1 MPHFI
6 SLSSLHLS
14 KNFPSSLLFCD
25 LLTMVFGW
33 LAVLSSVTCLLFIH
47 ISRKSTSALIASNN
61 INRGGFGRIVGEH
74 CKETGFYQSIEVKG
88 DTPIYQRRSKY
99 QDISVEQSV
108 HYGKILV
115 LDGVVQL
122 TEKDADSYNE
132 MMAHVPMFSH
142 PNPKRVLVIGGGDG
156 YVLQEVLK
164 HSSVEQVDHV
174 DLDGEVIEV
183 CREHFTWK
191 RAWEDTRVTLHVTD
205 GAAFV
210 RDAAN
215 ASYDVIIQDSSDPFT
230 EDEDGNRIDLP
241 SGILYTME
249 HFQNVWRILSPD
261 GIFNFQAETFHIPSD
276 IDGIAEWRRDAMLTG
291 FKDARYGTLMISSY
305 PKGQI
310 GFMLCSMQSQD
321 TLPSFDDVE
330 RRFTQIQ
337 NNGNGTT
344 YYQPKLQ
351 KSSFDLPLWVEKK
364 IYPVTKSSL

>member
-1 MPHFI
+1 MSHLVPL
-6 SLSSLHLS
+6 SLSSLYE
-14 KNFPSSLLFCD
+14 NFPSSILFWD
-25 LLTMVFGW
+25 LLSMIFGW
-33 LAVLSSVTCLLFIH
+33 LAVLSSLTCLVSIH
-47 ISRKSTSALIASNN
+47 VSRHSSSALVTNNNISRVGLS
-61 INRGGFGRIVGEH
+61 RFVGEH

-88 DTPIYQRRSKY
+88 DNPIYQRRSKY
-99 QDISVEQSV
+99 QDISVEQSA

-115 LDGVVQL
+115 LDGIVQL

-142 PNPKRVLVIGGGDG
+142 PNPRRILVIGGGDG

-164 HSSVEQVDHV
+164 HSSVEKVDHV
-174 DLDGEVIEV
+174 DLDSEVIDV
-183 CREHFTWK
+183 CREHFAWK
-191 RAWEDTRVTLHVTD
+191 QVWEDKRVTLHVTD

-210 RDAAN
+210 RDAAD

-230 EDEDGNRIDLP
+230 EDENGNRIDLP
-241 SGILYTME
+241 SGILYTID
-249 HFQNVWRILSPD
+249 HFQNVSRILSYN
-261 GIFNFQAETFHIPSD
+261 GVFNFQAETFHIPSD
-276 IDGIAEWRRDAMLTG
+276 IDGIAEWRRDVMLTG

-310 GFMLCSMQSQD
+310 GFMLCSKQPQD
-321 TLPSFDDVE
+321 ALPTSGDIE
-330 RRFTQIQ
+330 RRFTKLQ

-364 IYPVTKSSL
+364 IYSITKDY